1 MRYFYPDSSKVVDQA
16 HVKTRHQQVSNNEQ
30 SLVHACWGT
39 LNWSNLNRLSRFN
52 LQELHLIFNFVEV
65 NSATLWHI

>member
-30 SLVHACWGT
+30 SLVHAW
-39 LNWSNLNRLSRFN
+39 
-52 LQELHLIFNFVEV
+52 
-65 NSATLWHI
+65 